1 MLVSILKSRS
11 MIRSFHLSSKD
22 IGRRQVRP
30 GRQTLVPATNMT
42 EPDALLS
49 LRQSILS
56 KKTISFLTADQ
67 QPTPSLIQAALIVLP
82 QPSSANVP
90 TATLPK
96 STPTRLRKPNHT
108 QTDPSTHPTDFYSL
122 DAVYLAW
129 SQREAVT
136 AEYMKSAREAGISIP
151 NMVAITE
158 KQSVV
163 EWLEGGT
170 DSHPN
175 IIPLQ
180 GKSGFVFFAWLTSDI
195 LLVQR
200 GCGNRCIRFHSKE
213 TLCP

>member
-1 MLVSILKSRS
+1 VSGNFDQANLA
-11 MIRSFHLSSKD
+11 
-22 IGRRQVRP
+22 
-30 GRQTLVPATNMT
+30 TATNMA

-67 QPTPSLIQAALIVLP
+67 QATASLFEAALIVLP

-96 STPTRLRKPNHT
+96 STPTRLRKPDHT
-108 QTDPSTHPTDFYSL
+108 QTDPSTNPTDFYGL

-129 SQREAVT
+129 SLREAAT
-136 AEYMKSAREAGISIP
+136 AEYMKSAREAGIWIP

-158 KQSVV
+158 KQSVA
-163 EWLEGGT
+163 EWLEGKT
-170 DSHPN
+170 DGHPN
-175 IIPLQ
+175 IVPLQ
-180 GKSGFVFFAWLTSDI
+180 GKLGYTQCLLALMSDI
-195 LLVQR
+195 MPLYR
-200 GCGNRCIRFHSKE
+200 GSGNCRVRFHSKE